1 MLPNEMTRD
10 EFERELDN
18 LGVTNNEEYS
28 LALLITS
35 VSFPTKMVAIEWS
48 LEQKEA
54 IKIIEDEIFMST

>member
-28 LALLITS
+28 LAS